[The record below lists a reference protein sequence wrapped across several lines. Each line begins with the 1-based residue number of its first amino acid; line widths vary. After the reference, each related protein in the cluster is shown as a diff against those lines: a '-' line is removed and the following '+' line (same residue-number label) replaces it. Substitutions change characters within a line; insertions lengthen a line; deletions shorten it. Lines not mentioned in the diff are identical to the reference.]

1 MHSSVES
8 ILWEDLSE
16 VQSRIDKALAVLRAL
31 EHAIQEGKVDQ
42 PTHQDSKRINRLMV
56 LADLLYAELRPW
68 TEELVPSNNGRR
80 PASSA
85 AY

>member
-1 MHSSVES
+1 MHGSVES

-16 VQSRIDKALAVLRAL
+16 VQSRIGKALAVLQAL

-42 PTHQDSKRINRLMV
+42 PTHQDSKRINRLIV

-68 TEELVPSNNGRR
+68 TEELIASNNGHR
-80 PASSA
+80 PASST

>member
-1 MHSSVES
+1 MHGSVES

-16 VQSRIDKALAVLRAL
+16 VQSRIGKALAVLQAL

-68 TEELVPSNNGRR
+68 TEELVSSNNGHR